1 VKHTDHATAPSPA
14 VPARLPAA
22 LRAAASGIHPLEAGT
37 SLLIDCG
44 CWLHR
49 EDFTSQ
55 FITTATSISD
65 GTTLLASID
74 WAAAITALDAGE
86 LPCSGGERR
95 VLRLAAS
102 LAGGIPVDLR
112 DATTGIDGH
121 NVQRLITAIW
131 HASGKRPGSWGT
143 DDRF

>member
-1 VKHTDHATAPSPA
+1 VKHTDHATTPSPA

-44 CWLHR
+44 SWLHR

-74 WAAAITALDAGE
+74 WAAAVTALDAGK
-86 LPCSGGERR
+86 LPSSGGERR

-102 LAGGIPVDLR
+102 IAGGIPVSLYDDLPGLDQR
-112 DATTGIDGH
+112 NASLVINAIQHTTGQT
-121 NVQRLITAIW
+121 NL
-131 HASGKRPGSWGT
+131 
-143 DDRF
+143 

>member
-1 VKHTDHATAPSPA
+1 MKRTDRETAPSPA
-14 VPARLPAA
+14 APARLPAA

-49 EDFTSQ
+49 EDFTGQ
-55 FITTATSISD
+55 FVTTATSISD
-65 GTTLLASID
+65 GITLLATID
-74 WAAAITALDAGE
+74 WEAAITALDAGK

-102 LAGGIPVDLR
+102 IADGIPVSLYDNLPGLDQR
-112 DATTGIDGH
+112 NARLLINAIRHATGQA
-121 NVQRLITAIW
+121 NQ
-131 HASGKRPGSWGT
+131 
-143 DDRF
+143 

>member
-1 VKHTDHATAPSPA
+1 MKRADHETAPSPA

-65 GTTLLASID
+65 GTTLLATID
-74 WAAAITALDAGE
+74 WAAAITALDSGK

-102 LAGGIPVDLR
+102 IAGGIPVSLYDNLPGLDQR
-112 DATTGIDGH
+112 NARLLINAILHTTGQTSMKAH
-121 NVQRLITAIW
+121 
-131 HASGKRPGSWGT
+131 
-143 DDRF
+143 